1 MISPMCTSLL
11 LFAVV
16 VVVVVDVLQISHFL
30 GDQTVYLG
38 RSNLMIEFCFVYS
51 I

>member
-1 MISPMCTSLL
+1 MAYAVLV
-11 LFAVV
+11 FVVVVV